1 MIGVDAVDRSAESAK
16 EHGRREYKPEHHKA
30 RSPLDSLQCTNA
42 MKTCITAARL
52 LTPSADV
59 ENPLLIVEQGIIQ
72 SVGSRSELTVPTNCE
87 HLDFPDLVVAPG
99 YIDIHVHGG
108 AGHDVM
114 QDDPSGRVAFEKAMA
129 RCGVTSYLPTTVTAS
144 MDRILGALDRLAN
157 VISAE
162 AVDHTHIGARPL
174 GIHLEGP
181 FISPAK
187 CGVHPREYLVA
198 PTPELF
204 DKVWQASG
212 GTLKMMTLAPE
223 LPGAPAVICAA
234 LKRGVFT
241 SIGHSNATYEDA
253 VRGIESGAVSAT
265 HTFNAMREL
274 DHRDPGILGAI
285 LSNDSVMADI
295 IADGIHV
302 APPVVKLFL
311 KAKGVENA
319 ILITDAISAT
329 GMGNGTYQLGPF
341 QVEVRGE
348 RAEFEGKLAGSI
360 LTLDRAVRNVMDF
373 ADWTLQESVILATRN
388 PARLIGVENKG
399 VIAVG
404 NDADLVFLSP
414 QGKVVHTMVGG
425 RMFKS

>member
-1 MIGVDAVDRSAESAK
+1 
-16 EHGRREYKPEHHKA
+16 
-30 RSPLDSLQCTNA
+30 
-42 MKTCITAARL
+42 
-52 LTPSADV
+52 
-59 ENPLLIVEQGIIQ
+59 
-72 SVGSRSELTVPTNCE
+72 
-87 HLDFPDLVVAPG
+87 
-99 YIDIHVHGG
+99 
-108 AGHDVM
+108 M
-114 QDDPSGRVAFEKAMA
+114 QDDPSGRVAFEKALA

-157 VISAE
+157 IISAE
-162 AVDHTHIGARPL
+162 KVDPTQVGARPL

-187 CGVHPREYLVA
+187 CGVHPPEYLIA

-204 DKVWQASG
+204 NRVWEASG

-223 LPGAPAVICAA
+223 LPGASAVIREA

-241 SIGHSNATYEDA
+241 SMGHSNATYEDA

-274 DHRDPGILGAI
+274 DHRDPGILGAV
-285 LSNDSVMADI
+285 LSDDGVMADI

-302 APPVVKLFL
+302 APPVVKFFL
-311 KAKGVENA
+311 KAKGLENA

-329 GMGNGTYQLGPF
+329 GMGDGIYRLGPF

-373 ADWTLQESVILATRN
+373 ADWTLQQSVILATRN

-404 NDADLVFLSP
+404 NDADLIFLSP
-414 QGKVVHTMVGG
+414 QGSVVHTMVGG
-425 RMFKS
+425 RMFKN